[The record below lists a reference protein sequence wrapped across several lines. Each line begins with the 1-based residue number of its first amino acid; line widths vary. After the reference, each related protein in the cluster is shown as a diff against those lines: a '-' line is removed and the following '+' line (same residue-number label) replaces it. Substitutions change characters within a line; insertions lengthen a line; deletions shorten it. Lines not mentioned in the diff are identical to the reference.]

1 MKQGKKNLKEKRKA
15 KNKMADVST
24 RTSLKEK
31 IKRFEFINSI
41 FMEKYLDLVWFARS
55 NPDKLIEDE
64 QYETVQSVLKSIQAI
79 ADKYPKEA
87 AELCEDETS
96 WQHGF
101 NSGILAYSRFLSSY
115 IEDGLWELCEE
126 NKDIAEHEKII
137 EINGKKY
144 IEFDGRQDAFDSFP
158 ELDT

>member
-1 MKQGKKNLKEKRKA
+1 MKEITTRTTNKEK
-15 KNKMADVST
+15 
-24 RTSLKEK
+24 L
-31 IKRFEFINSI
+31 KRFDLINSE
-41 FMEKYLDLVWFARS
+41 FMSKYFDLVWFARS

-64 QYETVQSVLKSIQAI
+64 NYEVVQTVLKSLQKI

-87 AELCEDETS
+87 QELFEDETS

-101 NSGILAYSRFLSSY
+101 NSGILAYSRFLASY
-115 IEDGLWELCEE
+115 IEDGLWEVCEE
-126 NKDIAEHEKII
+126 NKDMVEYENVI

-144 IEFDGRQDAFDSFP
+144 IEFDGRTYAFESFP